1 MRSRAKD
8 SASAVVSQRFQDNR
22 SCKCVRENGVAAVRT
37 LGQLYFARR
46 PIRDAAACSGP
57 LQIDRLA
64 IEGRELAARIDEVD
78 QPLGE
83 RLREMDERLGVRN
96 ALVSAV
102 GAVGVLRRAGPE
114 RVRGAVLPARDA
126 SSKATWGRRRPLSDI
141 AVFCPLSENACQS
154 GFGFA
159 T

>member
-1 MRSRAKD
+1 MLRAAGRRAAPYILTSRTFGRNDARLW
-8 SASAVVSQRFQDNR
+8 ARFR
-22 SCKCVRENGVAAVRT
+22 AAQFAT
-37 LGQLYFARR
+37 LLHALDLCRF
-46 PIRDAAACSGP
+46 
-57 LQIDRLA
+57 DRLA
-64 IEGRELAARIDEVD
+64 LERRELAARIDEVD